1 MARWRIL
8 GRSIEFLPDK
18 AVDVVK
24 ACVVLHNYLA
34 YTDEATTPAS
44 RYIPPR
50 FTDTDSGGAVQP
62 GEWRRVVA
70 GDANLSLTP
79 QLSKSRATRAAQGV
93 RDNLTQFFQTP
104 EGAVPWQNDMVSRG
118 TLNPRP

>member
-1 MARWRIL
+1 M
-8 GRSIEFLPDK
+8 GRSIEFLPDN

-50 FTDTDSGGAVQP
+50 FTDTDSVKEPCHQSCTGS
-62 GEWRRVVA
+62 E
-70 GDANLSLTP
+70 
-79 QLSKSRATRAAQGV
+79 
-93 RDNLTQFFQTP
+93 
-104 EGAVPWQNDMVSRG
+104 E
-118 TLNPRP
+118 